1 MLHLTIYS
9 ILTPSDARHAL
20 HTALTQLMD
29 LLAIVWLAIPSKV
42 ILANPLVM
50 SIKSL
55 IKLLTNVTA
64 NMGL

>member
-1 MLHLTIYS
+1 M
-9 ILTPSDARHAL
+9 LTPSDARHAL
-20 HTALTQLMD
+20 HTVPTQLMG

-50 SIKSL
+50 LMKSL
-55 IKLLTNVTA
+55 IKLLTNATA